1 VKVFIGPRRQW
12 GAWNPLG
19 GRPMIPARI
28 KALATQRHVPAT
40 GIEENQGAL
49 YDRST
54 QEALDIPQDLG
65 VNVTGFVNPYSLTFY
80 SYGLSTSIATRV
92 VPPNIRRTYLI
103 LQNQGP
109 GNIWINFGQDVTI
122 ATAAAN
128 SNGMQ
133 LIETQIYEQIGGGYM
148 DANGRSITNCFI
160 SPDYISC
167 ITDTAD
173 TTILVGEGVWRPSQA
188 AGQSDSGYGY

>member
-1 VKVFIGPRRQW
+1 M
-12 GAWNPLG
+12 N
-19 GRPMIPARI
+19 PARI
-28 KALATQRHVPAT
+28 KALGTQRHVPAT
-40 GIEENQGAL
+40 GIEENQGRL
-49 YDRST
+49 YPSDIQR
-54 QEALDIPQDLG
+54 ALDIPQDLG
-65 VNVTGFVNPYSLTFY
+65 VNVKGFVNPYSLTFY

-92 VPPNIRRTYLI
+92 VPPNIRRVYLI

-122 ATAAAN
+122 ATVDSN

-148 DANGRSITNCFI
+148 DEHGVSITNCFV
-160 SPDYISC
+160 SPDYISV

-173 TTILVGEGVWRPSQA
+173 TTILVGEGVWRPAQA
-188 AGQSDSGYGY
+188 IGYSDAGY